1 MVRVTFTSLEADVLR
16 HRLVYLAALDI
27 EDLQEIFPA
36 HDSPADL
43 AQAADL
49 AADLLYDGRLE
60 VVLTHRDTLL
70 VLVEAVEGATIHEL
84 ADEATEAGAI
94 SRQKI
99 NVLDLSATADAFE
112 ITDQAA
118 LTQACQS
125 EYTLPIFTPEGQ
137 AWKMP
142 AGAFVTEGC
151 GSV

>member
-1 MVRVTFTSLEADVLR
+1 MARISFTALEADVLR
-16 HRLVYLAALDI
+16 HRLVFLAALDV

-36 HDSPADL
+36 HNSPADL

-94 SRQKI
+94 SRQKQQAYRRA
-99 NVLDLSATADAFE
+99 LASAAAKIEQARTAGGFPCE
-112 ITDQAA
+112 
-118 LTQACQS
+118 
-125 EYTLPIFTPEGQ
+125 P
-137 AWKMP
+137 
-142 AGAFVTEGC
+142 
-151 GSV
+151 

>member
-1 MVRVTFTSLEADVLR
+1 MARISFTALEADVLR
-16 HRLVYLAALDI
+16 HRLVFLAALDV

-60 VVLTHRDTLL
+60 VAVTHRDTLL

-94 SRQKI
+94 SRQKRQAYRQA
-99 NVLDLSATADAFE
+99 LASATAKIE
-112 ITDQAA
+112 QARTA
-118 LTQACQS
+118 GG
-125 EYTLPIFTPEGQ
+125 LPCEP
-137 AWKMP
+137 
-142 AGAFVTEGC
+142 
-151 GSV
+151 